1 MMSPTSTTSRHR
13 PVNANPNAN
22 HQSML
27 ASLEDRILGLESW
40 GQVLMHLGSS
50 ADLLRPDAIAIIGQA
65 VSRASEYLKDDWTN
79 AQAHC
84 VAEARI

>member
-1 MMSPTSTTSRHR
+1 M
-13 PVNANPNAN
+13 
-22 HQSML
+22 
-27 ASLEDRILGLESW
+27 
-40 GQVLMHLGSS
+40 LMHLGSS